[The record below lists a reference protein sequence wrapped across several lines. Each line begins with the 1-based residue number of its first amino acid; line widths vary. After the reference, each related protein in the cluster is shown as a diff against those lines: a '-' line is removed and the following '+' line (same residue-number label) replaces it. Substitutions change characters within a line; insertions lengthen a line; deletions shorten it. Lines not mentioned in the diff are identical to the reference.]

1 MPDLRIDIENGR
13 TACAPGD
20 TLAGHVTWS
29 VDRDPSS
36 AELRLFWYT
45 SGKGTQNVGVVQ
57 TVPFDRP
64 QRSDRRDFRMI
75 LPLAP
80 YSCSGTLVSIV
91 WAMELIVEP
100 GSQTERVEL
109 TIAPGGNEV
118 VLGSVTSPT

>member
-1 MPDLRIDIENGR
+1 MADLRIEIENGR
-13 TACAPGD
+13 TAFAPGD
-20 TLAGHVTWS
+20 TVAGHVSWS
-29 VDRDPSS
+29 LDDNPES

-45 SGKGTQNVGVVQ
+45 SGKGTQNVGGVQ
-57 TVPFDRP
+57 DTPFDRP
-64 QRSDRRDFRMI
+64 QRSDRRDFRI
-75 LPLAP
+75 VLPRAP

-118 VLGSVTSPT
+118 VLGSVPSST